1 MIHQNT
7 AVPTAVVPPLT
18 FIHTYIVMSTQHQHK
33 KSALPYSQY
42 GAVIFCRQRQTLLL
56 PHVFRYHVM
65 RDRIAGGD
73 RGDMSTGDRA
83 IEASLQ
89 RLQEDKD
96 RFLTTQS
103 AGNDSALVSSIGSY
117 AGALRGAG
125 RHEEAQEID
134 RKRHEFKTAGSGK
147 KLTIARGLTKTL
159 VRVLSVAVFLEP
171 VGRFDNTIFEGGVIS
186 VRFFILHSLLSMP

>member
-1 MIHQNT
+1 
-7 AVPTAVVPPLT
+7 
-18 FIHTYIVMSTQHQHK
+18 
-33 KSALPYSQY
+33 
-42 GAVIFCRQRQTLLL
+42 
-56 PHVFRYHVM
+56 
-65 RDRIAGGD
+65 
-73 RGDMSTGDRA
+73 MSTGDRA

-125 RHEEAQEID
+125 RHEEAQDID

-159 VRVLSVAVFLEP
+159 GGAARALVAHDVAADVLIEVGADVAAEILQDVLVPGMAIATVFRVGWRIVF
-171 VGRFDNTIFEGGVIS
+171 GRRQRGDRRRFVFAAFRAAITGGV
-186 VRFFILHSLLSMP
+186 L